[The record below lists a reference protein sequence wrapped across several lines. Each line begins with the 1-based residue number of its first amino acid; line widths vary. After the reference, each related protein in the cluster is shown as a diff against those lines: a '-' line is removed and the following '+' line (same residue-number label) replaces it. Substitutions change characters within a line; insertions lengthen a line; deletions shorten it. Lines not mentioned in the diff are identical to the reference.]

1 MPMLRRLASLAATLA
16 LLTAPL
22 GAQVVTGRVLR
33 EDGRTGLAG
42 AVVALVHDNERIR
55 PQLADADGRFT
66 FRNAPTGAW
75 IVQAEA
81 PGYGTSYSQA
91 FRMGARDSVEVTVRM
106 SLMADQLRAFRLS
119 SLGAKCINDPG
130 AAERTALVWNA
141 VRAALE
147 ASIIT
152 EREQKTP
159 LEITVVDNDL
169 DVGRDKRAAV
179 PVKTTRA
186 WSGLGFRAYPPE
198 VLEQSG
204 YVKVFGDTI
213 ARATE
218 GQSMVVRP
226 DAGGGSVARSEKFV
240 ETTVEEREY
249 YLPDAELLMSRSF
262 LVTHC
267 FSVSER
273 RGRDGARAVGLTFA
287 PGPDRAVP
295 EVSGTLWLDVATGAL
310 RTLEVT
316 FVEPGRPKSLPRA
329 EAKLEFTQLPTG
341 RWVVQHWTLTM
352 PVERSVRNRMDNGYD
367 LQLAGWREREGTA
380 RVLPL
385 AEAATI
391 APGAVVTGRIVDNTT
406 GKPLSDAVFT
416 LKGVGTEVVDANGAF
431 TFRVTNPLAVPQPTE
446 LTMQS
451 ERATAL
457 GVAVPLRAIKF
468 NPGDT
473 VRVNLA
479 LPTAQVMRDAL
490 CGATRDSLTKAN
502 SAAAAWP
509 AVIIGRATNA
519 TTGDGEDDAMVV
531 ASWPIDSRGQ
541 PSRTPTA
548 TMARRVTW
556 TAPGGRFAA
565 CAVPDGVPVTVHA
578 EKGGAKGPAVT
589 VTPDA
594 TGLTDAYVSLPAA
607 AAPSPPPRKP

>member
-1 MPMLRRLASLAATLA
+1 MRLARSLA
-16 LLTAPL
+16 LLAFLAAGPL

-33 EDGRTGLAG
+33 EDGRSALPG

-55 PQLADADGRFT
+55 PQLSDPDGRFT

-81 PGYGTSYSQA
+81 PGYGTSYSAA
-91 FRMGARDSVEVTVRM
+91 FRMGARDSVDVVVRM
-106 SLMADQLRAFRLS
+106 VPMADQLRTFRLS
-119 SLGAKCINDPG
+119 NLGAKCITDPG

-147 ASIIT
+147 ASVIT

-169 DVGRDKRAAV
+169 DVGRDKRKAV
-179 PVKTTRA
+179 PVKTQRA

-213 ARATE
+213 ARASD
-218 GQSMVVRP
+218 GGSVVARP
-226 DAGGGSVARSEKFV
+226 DAGGGSVARAEKFT

-249 YLPDAELLMSRSF
+249 YLPDADLLMSRSF

-267 FSVSER
+267 FSVAER
-273 RGRDGARAVGLTFA
+273 TNKDGTRAVGLSFR
-287 PGPDRAVP
+287 PGPDRDVP

-316 FVEPGRPKSLPRA
+316 FIEPTRPRSLPSA
-329 EAKLEFTQLPTG
+329 EAKLDFTQLPTG

-352 PVERSVRNRMDNGYD
+352 PVERSVRNRMENGYE

-385 AEAATI
+385 AEAASI
-391 APGAVVTGRIVDNTT
+391 APGAIVTGRIVDNTT
-406 GKPLSDAVFT
+406 GKPLTDAVFT

-451 ERATAL
+451 ERASAL
-457 GVAVPLRAIKF
+457 GVAVPPRPIKF

-479 LPTAQVMRDAL
+479 LPTAQVMRQAL
-490 CGATRDSLTKAN
+490 CGATRDSLARTG
-502 SAAAAWP
+502 SVAAQWN
-509 AVIIGRATNA
+509 AVIVGRATNA
-519 TTGDGEDDAMVV
+519 TTGDGEDDAMIV
-531 ASWPIDSRGQ
+531 ASWPIDAKGQ

-556 TAPGGRFAA
+556 TAPSGRFAA

-578 EKGGAKGPAVT
+578 ERGGAKGAAVT

-594 TGLTDAYVSLPAA
+594 TGLTDAYVSLPAV